1 MLEWLKRHVWKACDR
16 PKRFQGSN
24 PCLSAESLHCAN
36 NQHNTRKF
44 PLNRDKNGTR
54 FSSQIADVVEVCEEK
69 KMCFIQ
75 TSARVYI
82 DYIPARLTTGKVW
95 YIHYSVI
102 DPQTRKL
109 RRVRKKVNYIPTRE
123 RRAAANQIVADI
135 NTRLALGWN
144 PLISAVAPKACE
156 KLSAAFKSFIAVKGK
171 EMEPESLRV
180 YYSYVK
186 IFRDWLAAHGIGDD
200 AYVVNINRT
209 VAMEYM
215 NDIDEDE
222 KKSART
228 YNNYLKFLQ
237 TMFNWMKGKGYV
249 PDNPFDGIKRKP
261 KRLTEKIRR
270 PATNDELSRLCGF
283 LTENNPH
290 YLLAV
295 LLCYGCFIRPKELA
309 MLKCSDIDLARQLVH
324 IRSEVAKN
332 DKDSFRTI
340 PDALMPLL
348 RAADLS
354 HPEWYLFAKH
364 KMYDFTPGPVKVC
377 SRKLSKYWGD
387 HVRCACSLP
396 MEVQF
401 YSLKD
406 TGITNMLEHGVPI
419 NTVQRQADHSSV
431 AMTAIY
437 VGHGKGANEDLKSA
451 DIFQFGKS

>member
-1 MLEWLKRHVWKACDR
+1 M
-16 PKRFQGSN
+16 PKTEVLN

-82 DYIPARLTTGKVW
+82 DYIPARLATGKEW

-109 RRVRKKVNYIPTRE
+109 RRVRKKVNYIPARE

-144 PLISAVAPKACE
+144 PLISAVTPKAYE
-156 KLSAAFKSFIAVKGK
+156 KLNKAFMSFLAVKGK
-171 EMEPESLRV
+171 EMESESMRV

-186 IFRDWLAAHGIGDD
+186 IFRKWLAEHGIDD
-200 AYVVNINRT
+200 DSYVIAVNRT

-215 NDIDEDE
+215 NDIDVDE

-249 PDNPFDGIKRKP
+249 PENPFEGIKPKP
-261 KRLTEKIRR
+261 KRLTAKTRR
-270 PATNDELSRLCGF
+270 TISNEELSRLCTF
-283 LTENNPH
+283 LSENNPQ

-295 LLCYGCFIRPKELA
+295 LLCYGCFIRPKELS
-309 MLKCSDIDLARQLVH
+309 MLKCSDIDLDKQLVH
-324 IRSEVAKN
+324 IRPEIAKN
-332 DKDSFRTI
+332 DNDSYRTI
-340 PDALMPLL
+340 PDALLPFL
-348 RAADLS
+348 RTADLS

-364 KMYDFTPGPVKVC
+364 ELYDFTPGPVKVC
-377 SRKLSKYWGD
+377 SRKLAKYWSD
-387 HVRCACSLP
+387 HLRDACSLP
-396 MEVQF
+396 MDVQF

-451 DIFQFGKS
+451 DIFQFEKG